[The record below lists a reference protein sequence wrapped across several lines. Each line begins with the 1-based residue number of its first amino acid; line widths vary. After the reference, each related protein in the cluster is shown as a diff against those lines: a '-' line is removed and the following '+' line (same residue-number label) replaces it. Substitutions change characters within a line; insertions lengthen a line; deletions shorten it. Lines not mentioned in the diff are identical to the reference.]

1 MTHLEIIEIKE
12 EKFNQETK
20 ILHVVKRLYSF
31 VILRI
36 FKSYYKVID
45 LYILFLDV

>member
-20 ILHVVKRLYSF
+20 ILHVV
-31 VILRI
+31 I
-36 FKSYYKVID
+36 FFCD
-45 LYILFLDV
+45 LENI